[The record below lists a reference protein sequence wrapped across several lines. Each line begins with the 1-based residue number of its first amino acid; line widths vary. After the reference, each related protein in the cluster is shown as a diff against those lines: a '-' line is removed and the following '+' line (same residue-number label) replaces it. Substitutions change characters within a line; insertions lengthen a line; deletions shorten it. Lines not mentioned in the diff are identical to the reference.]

1 MTTNSVMGRVRLPL
15 AAHSLCLC
23 EFCVESITVAGRG
36 SRYSL
41 SLMLLLSTNS
51 DSTSRNRAHDRSG
64 MVTAVRKLL
73 RTCHRKKST
82 HCTMLC
88 NTQSKILQGCTPV
101 LHFKHL
107 LLQFLKFVIWYF
119 VQLAAPIRTF
129 SHGNTGVTLHEESQ
143 LHHSKPDKLFQSG
156 GICTIFS
163 VSAMFFSSALFAS
176 SKGQETGSLALS
188 ITGWVGNKG

>member
-1 MTTNSVMGRVRLPL
+1 MGRVRLPL

-129 SHGNTGVTLHEESQ
+129 SQ
-143 LHHSKPDKLFQSG
+143 HHSKPDKLFQSG
-156 GICTIFS
+156 EICTIFS

-176 SKGQETGSLALS
+176 SKGQETRSLALS
-188 ITGWVGNKG
+188 ITGWVGNKGWRRRLLPKSGFKPQG

>member
-1 MTTNSVMGRVRLPL
+1 MARCKPVPHRIMTTNSVMGRVRLPL

-107 LLQFLKFVIWYF
+107 LLQFLKFGILYSWLPQSGHFPMGILGSLYMKKASCTTPSQINYSSRGEF
-119 VQLAAPIRTF
+119 VQY
-129 SHGNTGVTLHEESQ
+129 
-143 LHHSKPDKLFQSG
+143 
-156 GICTIFS
+156 
-163 VSAMFFSSALFAS
+163 FSSVQCFSPQPCLPHP
-176 SKGQETGSLALS
+176 KDKKLGPSL
-188 ITGWVGNKG
+188 

>member
-1 MTTNSVMGRVRLPL
+1 MARCKPVPHRIMTTNSVMGRVRLPL

-73 RTCHRKKST
+73 RTCHRKKKYTLHYAVQYTIKDSSRMHT
-82 HCTMLC
+82 CAT
-88 NTQSKILQGCTPV
+88 LQAFTTSIFEVC
-101 LHFKHL
+101 
-107 LLQFLKFVIWYF
+107 YF
-119 VQLAAPIRTF
+119 VF
-129 SHGNTGVTLHEESQ
+129 
-143 LHHSKPDKLFQSG
+143 
-156 GICTIFS
+156 CTVGCPYQNIFPTPLQ
-163 VSAMFFSSALFAS
+163 AR
-176 SKGQETGSLALS
+176 
-188 ITGWVGNKG
+188 